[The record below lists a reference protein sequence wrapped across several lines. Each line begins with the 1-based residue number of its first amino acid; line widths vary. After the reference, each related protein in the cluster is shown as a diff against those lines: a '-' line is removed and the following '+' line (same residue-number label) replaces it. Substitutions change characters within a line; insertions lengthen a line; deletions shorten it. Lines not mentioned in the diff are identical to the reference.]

1 MNIAHYL
8 SPIGLVKV
16 EETDGKISAITVL
29 NEETETLEPQTEV
42 LQLAVQQLQEYFAG
56 KRSMFNF
63 PTEQSGTPFQQQVW
77 QQLGKVGF
85 GETQSYLQLAHD
97 FGNPPAIR
105 AIASANGKNKLW
117 IVVPCHRIIGKNG
130 ELTGYAGGL
139 WRKKWLLQH
148 EATVI
153 GKAQTELFF

>member
-1 MNIAHYL
+1 MHAHYR
-8 SPIGLVKV
+8 SPIGIVRV
-16 EETDGKISAITVL
+16 EETEGKISAISVL
-29 NEETETLEPQTEV
+29 DKEMEMLEPQTEV
-42 LQLAVQQLQEYFAG
+42 LKLAVQQLHEYFAG

-63 PTEQSGTPFQQQVW
+63 PCQQSGTPFQHQVW
-77 QQLGKVGF
+77 QQLGQVDF
-85 GETQSYLQLAHD
+85 GKTQSYLQMAND
-97 FGNPPAIR
+97 FGNPLAIR

-153 GKAQTELFF
+153 GKAQTELFL